1 MSLIEEDTVPIIKT
15 VQNPVYL
22 IRWYILAVFSIVS
35 ALQVPHKFYFE
46 LIESVSKPPG
56 NLSPRIILIWGNWKY
71 SVKLNLGKLG
81 IAELTFAKSTF
92 YQH

>member
-56 NLSPRIILIWGNWKY
+56 NLIWGNWKY

-92 YQH
+92 YQHLLHSF